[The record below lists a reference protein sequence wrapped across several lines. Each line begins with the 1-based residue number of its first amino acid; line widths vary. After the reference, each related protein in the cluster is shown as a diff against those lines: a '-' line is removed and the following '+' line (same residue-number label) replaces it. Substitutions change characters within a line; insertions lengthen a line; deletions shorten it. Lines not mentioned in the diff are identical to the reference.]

1 MLNLK
6 PVKKIVFKFDPFDD
20 GCLTV
25 RKFMWH
31 FNIRTVLKT
40 NPLCSVKTE
49 IVCDRSEPVVDVS
62 LANGESVL
70 FKTRNLNE
78 LELFQLFNKHITTL
92 APKEEANATEVKT
105 KTATAGKK
113 GKKK

>member
-1 MLNLK
+1 MY
-6 PVKKIVFKFDPFDD
+6 I
-20 GCLTV
+20 
-25 RKFMWH
+25 RKFITH
-31 FNIRTVLKT
+31 QCVVLF
-40 NPLCSVKTE
+40 S
-49 IVCDRSEPVVDVS
+49 
-62 LANGESVL
+62 ANGESVL